1 MGETPGNPKQGTRAW
16 WRRSD
21 RHASSGWG
29 VYGTGLC
36 LGALLT
42 LVPVAALATGS
53 SPGLLLDPAGGAPG
67 DAFTATVT
75 GFEGCFP
82 ADDASPTSVVA
93 LAWDGATLGTVAV
106 QGGKGAGTF
115 AVPESQPAGAHDLL
129 AVCTTDSELRATAPY
144 VVDTVLE
151 PVPDEPALPVEPVP
165 VDPLE
170 PVEPAPV
177 EPPVDVEPAGPGDP
191 SVDTAASG
199 QSTTLDDLA
208 PWLLIG
214 LGVLVSAA
222 ATVAL
227 ARTLTRRS
235 RSRAWVSEHVEA
247 RPRDVV
253 LRDASMTPDDRAP
266 PDLTIGV
273 RTRVGAGTHTLE
285 ERPP

>member
-1 MGETPGNPKQGTRAW
+1 MADTPGNPKQGTRAW

-21 RHASSGWG
+21 RRAPSSSW
-29 VYGTGLC
+29 VVGTGLC

-42 LVPVAALATGS
+42 LVPVAALGAES

-75 GFEGCFP
+75 GFEDCFP

-106 QGGKGAGTF
+106 QGGKGAGRF
-115 AVPESQPAGAHDLL
+115 AVPESQAAGAHEMV
-129 AVCTTDSELRATAPY
+129 AVCTTDSELSAAAPY
-144 VVDTVLE
+144 TVDTVLE
-151 PVPDEPALPVEPVP
+151 PVPDEPAVPVEPVP
-165 VDPLE
+165 VDPLD

-177 EPPVDVEPAGPGDP
+177 EPPADVEPADPGDP
-191 SVDTAASG
+191 SVVTGAPGEPA
-199 QSTTLDDLA
+199 TEDLV

-214 LGVLVSAA
+214 LGGLVAAA

-227 ARTLTRRS
+227 ARTLTRGS
-235 RSRAWVSEHVEA
+235 RSRAWVTEHVEA
-247 RPRDVV
+247 HPKDVA
-253 LRDASMTPDDRAP
+253 LRDASMIPDDRAP